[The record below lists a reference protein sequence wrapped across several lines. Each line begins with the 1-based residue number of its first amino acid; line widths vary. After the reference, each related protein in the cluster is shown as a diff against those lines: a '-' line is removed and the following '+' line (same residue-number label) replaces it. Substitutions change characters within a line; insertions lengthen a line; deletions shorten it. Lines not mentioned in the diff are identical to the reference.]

1 MATSIHIDKKRG
13 VPVTHASETD
23 KSHVLI
29 RQLRTRSTSHA
40 LGRSSCHYAQ
50 CRRNRHASCRF
61 LIQVYAL
68 TTPPFR
74 ICKSALPADRLCRP
88 LSRAAQKSP
97 KLTTLRACLFPKR
110 NRTMANDS
118 SPKGVLLMLH
128 LNRCKISRKE
138 SKKQIYRQYNW

>member
-1 MATSIHIDKKRG
+1 MTTSIHIDKKRG

-40 LGRSSCHYAQ
+40 LGRFSCHYAQ

-61 LIQVYAL
+61 LIQVSAL

-88 LSRAAQKSP
+88 LSRAAQKKP
-97 KLTTLRACLFPKR
+97 KADDTSGLSFPKR

-128 LNRCKISRKE
+128 LNRCKISMIA

>member
-40 LGRSSCHYAQ
+40 LGRSSCRYAQ

-61 LIQVYAL
+61 LIQLVAYV
-68 TTPPFR
+68 TPPFC

-88 LSRAAQKSP
+88 LSRAAQKKP
-97 KLTTLRACLFPKR
+97 KADDTSGLLFPLQGRAK
-110 NRTMANDS
+110 ANDS
-118 SPKGVLLMLH
+118 SPKGVLH
-128 LNRCKISRKE
+128 APVE
-138 SKKQIYRQYNW
+138 STQN